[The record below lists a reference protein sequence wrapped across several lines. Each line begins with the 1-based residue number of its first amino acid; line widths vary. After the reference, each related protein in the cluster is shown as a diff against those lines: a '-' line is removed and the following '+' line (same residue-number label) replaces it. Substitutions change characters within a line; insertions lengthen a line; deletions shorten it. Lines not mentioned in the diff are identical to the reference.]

1 MKLFLRGSCVCI
13 IIAIWVSGV
22 PLSLVYG
29 GARTQSGS
37 RPQVRPKSTGPQRT
51 GAGKSG
57 NTKVSDAGASPVARM
72 CQEGNKLFS
81 DRIYFNGDCRR
92 IDFFRRFL
100 SKGAKLVGVAG
111 PRSGDSDTG
120 VVVIETDDKQE
131 VPEIFV
137 LPEKQKPGFTLSRG
151 YQYRA
156 DYPVVAIHTYRTWKD
171 PQGFVNQIAEFKGP
185 TTIQR
190 ATGPSGIPART
201 TVFSTISWV
210 HRIQTASGWEQISSD
225 GTRTTASASS
235 AGTSSYCNTAAAGVN

>member
-1 MKLFLRGSCVCI
+1 
-13 IIAIWVSGV
+13 
-22 PLSLVYG
+22 
-29 GARTQSGS
+29 
-37 RPQVRPKSTGPQRT
+37 
-51 GAGKSG
+51 
-57 NTKVSDAGASPVARM
+57 
-72 CQEGNKLFS
+72 
-81 DRIYFNGDCRR
+81 
-92 IDFFRRFL
+92 
-100 SKGAKLVGVAG
+100 
-111 PRSGDSDTG
+111 
-120 VVVIETDDKQE
+120 
-131 VPEIFV
+131 
-137 LPEKQKPGFTLSRG
+137 PGFTLSRG

-235 AGTSSYCNTAAAGVN
+235 AGTSSYCNTAAAGVNLAVTAPCTAAYTGGAAVDGTLAGVTAGVILYLVVPGTKTADSVL